1 MNVKIRMSRAENIQR
16 FGEGPVS
23 LDIEEYL
30 CGVVP
35 AEMYESAS
43 MDALKAQAITARTY
57 ALKRALSGTVLGDT
71 SGYQSYK
78 ASLSGSCPRSRQA
91 VMETKGLV
99 LYHDGKLIDCYYS
112 ASNNGVTK
120 RSGDVWKTHYPY
132 YVAKIDEWDVDANRG
147 SSNKGG
153 HGVGMSQTGA
163 M

>member
-78 ASLSGSCPRSRQA
+78 DQLYTALKENGFGDLVYETINANSLSSFVKEQIVENGDMLPA
-91 VMETKGLV
+91 WLMGLINV
-99 LYHDGKLIDCYYS
+99 YEKSTVGIRK
-112 ASNNGVTK
+112 A
-120 RSGDVWKTHYPY
+120 
-132 YVAKIDEWDVDANRG
+132 AK
-147 SSNKGG
+147 
-153 HGVGMSQTGA
+153 
-163 M
+163 